1 MRRVAGGKSRNTDL
15 PKAAEADASKRRD
28 RGSAEGRKTDRPCRY
43 RNRAVSDRL
52 ERYPNRLEPT
62 RIDVLKQLLE
72 QNPASTF
79 ARYGLAME
87 YVKAGELETA
97 VAEFKAIAAADPG
110 YSAAYFHGG
119 QTLEKLGRLSDARGL
134 YREGIAATRDEH
146 ARSEMQAA
154 LESLGAD
161 D

>member
-1 MRRVAGGKSRNTDL
+1 
-15 PKAAEADASKRRD
+15 
-28 RGSAEGRKTDRPCRY
+28 
-43 RNRAVSDRL
+43 VS
-52 ERYPNRLEPT
+52 RYPNRLEPT
-62 RIDVLKQLLE
+62 RIDILKQLLE
-72 QNPASTF
+72 QNPTSTF

-87 YVKAGELETA
+87 YIKAGELETA
-97 VAEFKAIAAADPG
+97 VAEFKTIAAADPG

-119 QTLEKLGRLSDARGL
+119 QTLEKMGRLSEARGF

-154 LESLGAD
+154 LESLGPD